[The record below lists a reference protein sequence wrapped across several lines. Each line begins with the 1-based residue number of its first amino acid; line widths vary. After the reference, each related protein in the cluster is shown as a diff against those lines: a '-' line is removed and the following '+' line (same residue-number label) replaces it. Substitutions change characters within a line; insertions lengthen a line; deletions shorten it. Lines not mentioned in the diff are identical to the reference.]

1 MKQLIEIMMVVLSVC
16 LLTACSSDDGTIGYE
31 TYDAEY
37 QIKYYSRPPYAN
49 YLQGYWYKEGTKE
62 VFYELTPNTEALYQL
77 LVCPK
82 NDRGKEALEPTS
94 RTLKRNIRT

>member
-37 QIKYYSRPPYAN
+37 QIKYYSRPPV
-49 YLQGYWYKEGTKE
+49 L
-62 VFYELTPNTEALYQL
+62 P
-77 LVCPK
+77 
-82 NDRGKEALEPTS
+82 
-94 RTLKRNIRT
+94 